1 MLKNLL
7 GKRLRKMRKV
17 HGLTQKELS
26 KMIGLS
32 VPSIGKIETGK
43 TVPVFE
49 TFIKLTEVYADTAVE
64 DILCDF
70 LDVGSLYRIKDI
82 SARIDSLPEA
92 EREYLYDA
100 ARYFVS
106 AMPKEGEADD

>member
-1 MLKNLL
+1 MLKSLL
-7 GKRLRKMRKV
+7 GKRLRKIRKA

-26 KMIGLS
+26 EVIELS

-43 TVPVFE
+43 TAPIFE

-70 LDVGSLYRIKDI
+70 LDAGVLYRIKDI
-82 SARIDSLPEA
+82 SVRIDSLPEA
-92 EREYLYDA
+92 EREYLYGA
-100 ARYFVS
+100 ARYFVN
-106 AMPKEGEADD
+106 AMQKEEKADD

>member
-43 TVPVFE
+43 TV
-49 TFIKLTEVYADTAVE
+49 TL
-64 DILCDF
+64 DF
-70 LDVGSLYRIKDI
+70 RTNTGTIQ
-82 SARIDSLPEA
+82 
-92 EREYLYDA
+92 
-100 ARYFVS
+100 
-106 AMPKEGEADD
+106 